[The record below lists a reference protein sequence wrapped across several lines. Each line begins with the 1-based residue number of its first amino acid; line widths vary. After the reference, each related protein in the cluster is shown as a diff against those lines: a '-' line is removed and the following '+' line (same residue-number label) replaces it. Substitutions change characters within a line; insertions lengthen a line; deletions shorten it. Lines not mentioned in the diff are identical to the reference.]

1 MELYKLRNLL
11 IHQEEGKM
19 LLEYLQ
25 DYVTQEATKSREA
38 LEIKGMCALIQKI
51 KEIPAVVERQH
62 SK

>member
-11 IHQEEGKM
+11 INQEEGKL

-25 DYVTQEATKSREA
+25 DYVTTEATKSREA

-51 KEIPAVVERQH
+51 KEIPELVEKLH
-62 SK
+62 K